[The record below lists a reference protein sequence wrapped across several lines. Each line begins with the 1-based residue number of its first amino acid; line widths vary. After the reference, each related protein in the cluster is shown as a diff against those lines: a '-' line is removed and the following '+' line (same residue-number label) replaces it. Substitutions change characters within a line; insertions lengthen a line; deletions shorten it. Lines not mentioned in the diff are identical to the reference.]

1 MESAIILDT
10 SKLIND
16 LSRKMDQMMDI
27 AIRDKNYE
35 AFTQLT
41 AMYLIVLHFY
51 DDEDSAVSH
60 LSDVLG
66 GSR

>member
-1 MESAIILDT
+1 MESAINLDT
-10 SKLIND
+10 SKLIDD
-16 LSRKMDQMMDI
+16 LLRKMEQMMDI

-51 DDEDSAVSH
+51 DDENNAVEH

-66 GSR
+66 DSR